1 MARTWVEIPVVNRA
15 QLRGGAGELGYGGDE
30 LLGVELVAEVALVGV
45 RLLGLAPANR
55 AASDD
60 LASVEELARLD
71 VVELA
76 RGAALQVAALV
87 EAAEQLGREPVVVG
101 TGGLE
106 AGALEDV
113 EADLVGVEGGLLG
126 VVVGADVVGDR
137 AGVALVLDLLAVTLH
152 DGGAVAVGAGD
163 EDHVLLAD
171 AVAEEPGKEVGG
183 DEDAADVAEV
193 EVLVAVGHAARDD
206 GAFGEGGTVFGHR
219 VAPLRCSR
227 IVQPA

>member
-1 MARTWVEIPVVNRA
+1 M
-15 QLRGGAGELGYGGDE
+15 
-30 LLGVELVAEVALVGV
+30 
-45 RLLGLAPANR
+45 
-55 AASDD
+55 
-60 LASVEELARLD
+60 
-71 VVELA
+71 
-76 RGAALQVAALV
+76 
-87 EAAEQLGREPVVVG
+87 
-101 TGGLE
+101 
-106 AGALEDV
+106 
-113 EADLVGVEGGLLG
+113 
-126 VVVGADVVGDR
+126 VGADVVGDR
-137 AGVALVLDLLAVTLH
+137 AGVALVLDLLAIALH

-227 IVQPA
+227 IV

>member
-1 MARTWVEIPVVNRA
+1 M
-15 QLRGGAGELGYGGDE
+15 
-30 LLGVELVAEVALVGV
+30 
-45 RLLGLAPANR
+45 
-55 AASDD
+55 
-60 LASVEELARLD
+60 
-71 VVELA
+71 
-76 RGAALQVAALV
+76 
-87 EAAEQLGREPVVVG
+87 VG

-193 EVLVAVGHAARDD
+193 EVLVAVGHAARDN

-227 IVQPA
+227 IVQLA